1 MVGEVAF
8 IDSHYNLLIALWN
21 IQISI
26 HWFRALPTGLD
37 WLCRV
42 MGATFNP
49 RKKTMSVSCKK
60 SDHGPGIVWPRG
72 HVTYVMMSALANEK
86 PERKKCANEKREIF
100 QFIWQQAA
108 I

>member
-1 MVGEVAF
+1 MTLTTIFLLPCEISRSRF
-8 IDSHYNLLIALWN
+8 IATEL
-21 IQISI
+21 
-26 HWFRALPTGLD
+26 GLAQHESQ
-37 WLCRV
+37 V

-72 HVTYVMMSALANEK
+72 HVTYVMMSDAANEK
-86 PERKKCANEKREIF
+86 LYMKEWTNENEEIF
-100 QFIWQQAA
+100 QFIWQQQAA

>member
-1 MVGEVAF
+1 
-8 IDSHYNLLIALWN
+8 
-21 IQISI
+21 
-26 HWFRALPTGLD
+26 
-37 WLCRV
+37 
-42 MGATFNP
+42 
-49 RKKTMSVSCKK
+49 MSVSCKK

-86 PERKKCANEKREIF
+86 VDKKKSSNEKREIF